1 MNLNASNSSFGATR
15 TDNGVTCSLMGEYSW
30 REEYLTPT
38 NFIILV
44 VIACAEGL
52 MMPFIVSL
60 NALVIWVVSSHRKL
74 RRMKPCA
81 LLACLAATDLLVGA
95 VALPLAITDHA
106 MRLGAR
112 PSICVLERVAY
123 DVVFVSCG
131 ASLCHLVLISGE
143 RYVAIKHSLR
153 YETLVTTERL
163 WVAIGVA
170 WALPVVLICVPF
182 LNVDNTAFRDLFMD
196 VVVLFFTFSFMAVI
210 GYCQVA
216 MYLEGARHRRNILAH
231 QVSEAAARE
240 IAKKDKAA
248 RTTAMV
254 SGALFVCYIPQ
265 AAVFAV
271 FSALGI
277 PTTSVFVTSLLAS
290 EAFVYLN
297 SLISPLLYCV
307 RTRDLRET
315 VEEIF
320 RPQQSK
326 PEIKLGPV
334 RRRVVPSRSEND
346 GDVTGGAPRR
356 DGHRFAWQETPIQG
370 RRYSVR
376 SLDLPKDPQHEGEMG
391 KMPRR
396 ASAPHQHTADLRSVV
411 LFPVDDDIMLGTHGV
426 FLC

>member
-1 MNLNASNSSFGATR
+1 MNLNASNSSFGATH
-15 TDNGVTCSLMGEYSW
+15 TGDGVTCSLMGEYSW

-44 VIACAEGL
+44 VTAFMEGL
-52 MMPFIVSL
+52 TIPFIVSL
-60 NALVIWVVSSHRKL
+60 NVLLIWVVSSQRKL

-81 LLACLAATDLLVGA
+81 LLACLAATYLLVGA
-95 VALPLAITDHA
+95 VALPLVITDHA

-112 PSICVLERVAY
+112 PSTCLMERVAY
-123 DVVFVSCG
+123 DAVFVATG
-131 ASLCHLVLISGE
+131 ASLCHLVIISGE

-182 LNVDNTAFRDLFMD
+182 LNVGNTAFRDLFMD

-216 MYLEGARHRRNILAH
+216 MYLEGARHRRHILAH
-231 QVSEAAARE
+231 QVSGAAAKE
-240 IAKKDKAA
+240 VVKKDKAA

-254 SGALFVCYIPQ
+254 VVALLVCYMPQ

-271 FSALGI
+271 FSALEN
-277 PTTSVFVTSLLAS
+277 PPTSVFVTSLLAS

-297 SLISPLLYCV
+297 SLISPILYCV

-315 VEEIF
+315 VTKMF
-320 RPQQSK
+320 RPRPSQPQNE
-326 PEIKLGPV
+326 PRPV
-334 RRRVVPSRSEND
+334 RREVPSPLQIE
-346 GDVTGGAPRR
+346 GDVTRGAPQPEK
-356 DGHRFAWQETPIQG
+356 HQV
-370 RRYSVR
+370 VR
-376 SLDLPKDPQHEGEMG
+376 SSASQVRWRNRAHSLELSKDLQHEEG
-391 KMPRR
+391 RVR
-396 ASAPHQHTADLRSVV
+396 FFSVPHSFRFS
-411 LFPVDDDIMLGTHGV
+411 
-426 FLC
+426 